1 MLLNWISLIL
11 INMAIFN
18 MLPLYPFDG
27 EACISSI
34 LKEKL
39 GKTATSI
46 RIAINLLS
54 VFLLSSN
61 IVLTFLKYGLTPL

>member
-1 MLLNWISLIL
+1 M

-39 GKTATSI
+39 GKASTSI
-46 RIAINLLS
+46 RITIKLFSL
-54 VFLLSSN
+54 FLISAN